1 MSSRSS
7 RRTVIPEVIQI
18 SATDC
23 GPAAIKS
30 VFAGMGVELNYRVLR
45 EACQTD
51 VDGTSIITLE
61 EVSSQLGLDAEQ
73 VMIPMDHVFL
83 PEAHALPAIIVTL
96 TAGGRPHFVVL
107 WRRIGSYVQVMDPAA
122 GRHWAR
128 VETVA
133 STFYQ
138 HTTSVPAAAWREW
151 ASSAEAVATLE
162 RRLRD
167 LGAASAPA
175 LIAKALEDPGHQSIA
190 MLDAAARAVEAV
202 VRAGAVGR
210 GRTAAGLVQSMIA
223 KAESGEVPIPESYWS
238 VRPNPE
244 VDGELL
250 LIGAV
255 LLRFRGWRADAT
267 RGDGAAGA
275 AEKAAPAMTAEL
287 ATALTSAQVSPA
299 RTLLRL
305 LAQDPWS
312 IPLLIVAGLVLATF
326 GRILQALMLRAV
338 LDLGRDLGTVEQ
350 RATGMLVLAGVA
362 VALLLIQVPISLGLL
377 GIGRRLEVRLRKAY
391 FEKLPKTEDR
401 YFQSRLASDMASRC
415 HNIQAMRTLPALV
428 AQGLTIS
435 LEVLSTA
442 AALMWAAPGAW
453 TIAVGLT
460 GATLLL
466 PLFAQG
472 LFFEPDMRVQTHA
485 GALSGFILNALQG
498 LTPIRIHGSERSLR
512 RGQEALLVE
521 WTKARYWLQGLSVSF
536 EGVLMVVSYGLVVLL
551 VHSYLETNE
560 RASLV
565 LLVVFWALRFPILGQ
580 RLLVLTRTFPSAM
593 NRVRRLLDIIGEIE
607 PTPARVEDIEPE
619 PSRIGNIE
627 PAPSRIGNIEPA
639 PSRVVEPEP
648 SRIGNTEPTPAREVP
663 AAALELRSPPARE
676 APDDHDAGRPA
687 SGVAITMERVRVKG
701 GGHTILDKVS
711 LNIAAGEH
719 VALVGVSG
727 AGKSTLVGLLL
738 GWLRPARG
746 EIRVDGEPLDQPAI
760 ERLRRETAWVDPAVS
775 IWNQSLLDNL
785 RYGNDAAHGWSL
797 DATLKGAE
805 MLDIL
810 EALPAGLQTSLGE
823 GGGLVSGGQ
832 GQRVRLAR
840 AMLRSG
846 VRLAILD
853 EPFRGLDRER
863 RARLLAESRRLWA
876 NVTLLCVTH
885 DVSQTQEFDRV
896 LVIEGG
902 RIIEN
907 DSPKALLAAQ
917 TSRYAELVRADL
929 ENHKLLWAS
938 GTWRHWWLADGRLV
952 EKSAEKSA
960 EKPAEKSGP

>member
-1 MSSRSS
+1 M
-7 RRTVIPEVIQI
+7 IQI

-23 GPAAIKS
+23 GPATIKS

-73 VMIPMDHVFL
+73 VMLPMDHVFL
-83 PEAHALPAIIVTL
+83 SEARVLPAIIVTL
-96 TAGGRPHFVVL
+96 TGGGRPHFVVL
-107 WRRIGSYVQVMDPAA
+107 WRRLGSFVQVMDPAA
-122 GRHWAR
+122 GRHWTR
-128 VETVA
+128 VETLA
-133 STFYQ
+133 SKFYQ
-138 HTTSVPAAAWREW
+138 HTTSAPAAAWREW
-151 ASSAEAVATLE
+151 AGSEEAVATLE

-167 LGAASAPA
+167 LGAVEARA
-175 LIAKALEDPGHQSIA
+175 LIAKALEDPGYQSIA
-190 MLDAAARAVEAV
+190 RLDAAARAVAAV
-202 VRAGAVGR
+202 VRAGAVR
-210 GRTAAGLVQSMIA
+210 SGRTAAGLVQSMIA
-223 KAESGEVPIPESYWS
+223 KAESGEVPIPDAYWS

-244 VDGELL
+244 VEGEVLL
-250 LIGAV
+250 TGAV

-267 RGDGAAGA
+267 RGEAAA
-275 AEKAAPAMTAEL
+275 SPAPAAMNAEL
-287 ATALTSAQVSPA
+287 ATALVSAQVSPA

-305 LAQDPWS
+305 LAQDTWS
-312 IPLLIVAGLVLATF
+312 VPLLIVAGLVLATF
-326 GRILQALMLRAV
+326 GRIVQALMLRAV
-338 LDLGRDLGTVEQ
+338 LDLGRDLGTVGQ
-350 RATGMLVLAGVA
+350 RATGMLVLVGVGL
-362 VALLLIQVPISLGLL
+362 ALLLIQVPISRGLL

-391 FEKLPKTEDR
+391 FEKLPRTEDR

-415 HNIQAMRTLPALV
+415 HNIQAMRTLPVLI
-428 AQGLTIS
+428 AQGITIS

-453 TIAVGLT
+453 GIALALT
-460 GATLLL
+460 AATLVL

-485 GALSGFILNALQG
+485 GALSGFILNALVG

-521 WTKARYWLQGLSVSF
+521 WTKARYWLQALSVGF

-551 VHSYLETNE
+551 VYSYLESSE

-607 PTPARVEDIEPE
+607 PE
-619 PSRIGNIE
+619 
-627 PAPSRIGNIEPA
+627 
-639 PSRVVEPEP
+639 
-648 SRIGNTEPTPAREVP
+648 P
-663 AAALELRSPPARE
+663 AAARLAPASGPELHAPPARE
-676 APDDHDAGRPA
+676 APVVASEPA
-687 SGVAITMERVRVKG
+687 AAVSGVALAMERVRVKG
-701 GGHTILDKVS
+701 GGHVILDKVS
-711 LNIAAGEH
+711 LDIAAGEH

-746 EIRVDGEPLDQPAI
+746 EIRVDGEPLDQLAI
-760 ERLRRETAWVDPAVS
+760 ERLRRVTAWVDPAIS

-785 RYGNDAAHGWSL
+785 RYGNDFAHGWSL
-797 DATLKGAE
+797 DAILKGAE

-810 EALPAGLQTSLGE
+810 EALPAGLQTLLGE

-846 VRLAILD
+846 VRLVILD

-863 RARLLAESRRLWA
+863 RARLLAESRRLWK
-876 NVTLLCVTH
+876 NVTLFCVTH

-896 LVIEGG
+896 LVVEGG
-902 RIIEN
+902 RIVEN
-907 DSPKALLAAQ
+907 GAPKELLAREK
-917 TSRYAELVRADL
+917 SRYAELFHADQD
-929 ENHKLLWAS
+929 NHQLLWSS
-938 GTWRHWWLADGRLV
+938 GNWRHWWLADGRLV
-952 EKSAEKSA
+952 EK
-960 EKPAEKSGP
+960 PRP